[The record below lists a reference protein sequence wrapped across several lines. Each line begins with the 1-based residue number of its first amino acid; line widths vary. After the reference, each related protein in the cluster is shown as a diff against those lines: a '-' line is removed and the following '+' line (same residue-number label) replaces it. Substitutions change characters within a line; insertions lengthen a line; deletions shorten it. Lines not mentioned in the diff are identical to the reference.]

1 MLLEE
6 VANKEG
12 IQGKYLPCMISSVIK
27 VCRFITLNETS
38 IPQKSD
44 PGSKMNLLELFLYDK
59 LNKRSVKAFIN
70 STGALLKSFDLL
82 YRRSE
87 YRDYILDTS
96 VDSLLTKC
104 TKSAVFTQH
113 LSPSLKPLLSTQP
126 VLKTVLQLQK
136 VQKAQILT
144 FKAEKIREN
153 KEEKEEKKLRKEV
166 KKAFRDAKR
175 ELKKDSEAIHRV
187 RQEET
192 EKRERRNALERKR
205 VRRILEQE
213 SSEFKAM
220 RSQEMQKVKT
230 GPKAQKLKRMAGNK
244 TEKN

>member
-1 MLLEE
+1 
-6 VANKEG
+6 
-12 IQGKYLPCMISSVIK
+12 MISSVVK
-27 VCRFITLNETS
+27 VCRFITLNEDS

-44 PGSKMNLLELFLYDK
+44 PACKMSLLELFIYDK
-59 LNKRSVKAFIN
+59 LDKSSVRAFIN

-96 VDSLLTKC
+96 IDSLLTKC
-104 TKSAVFTQH
+104 TKSAVFVQH
-113 LSPSLKPLLSTQP
+113 LSPNLKPLLTTQP

-144 FKAEKIREN
+144 FKAEKEREN

-175 ELKKDSEAIHRV
+175 ELKKDSEALHRI
-187 RQEET
+187 RQEESD
-192 EKRERRNALERKR
+192 KRDRRNALERKR

-213 SSEFKAM
+213 NADFRAM
-220 RSQEMQKVKT
+220 RSQEMQRVKS
-230 GPKAQKLKRMAGNK
+230 GPKAPKRTRMGGNK